1 MAGSPKITILSEQ
14 LRGKTFELTKDVYT
28 VGRIEE
34 RDICIVDP
42 TISTYHGSFVKN
54 GNTYI
59 IKDNNS
65 TNGTRVNNVPVV
77 EQELKNSDIIQ
88 LGDVEML
95 YDCEDKDSSTDKTS
109 NITGISLNVNP
120 TSSSSIKKMETISQ
134 YSGNRKDNRKNQKII
149 FIIIGLLVLAVIGLL
164 VYVGFRML

>member
-134 YSGNRKDNRKNQKII
+134 YSGNRKDNRKNQKVI
-149 FIIIGLLVLAVIGLL
+149 FIIIGVLVLAVIGLL
-164 VYVGFRML
+164 GYVGFRML

>member
-134 YSGNRKDNRKNQKII
+134 YSGNRKDNRKNQIII
-149 FIIIGLLVLAVIGLL
+149 FIIIGVLVLAVLGLL
-164 VYVGFRML
+164 GYVGFRML

>member
-1 MAGSPKITILSEQ
+1 M
-14 LRGKTFELTKDVYT
+14 
-28 VGRIEE
+28 
-34 RDICIVDP
+34 
-42 TISTYHGSFVKN
+42 
-54 GNTYI
+54 
-59 IKDNNS
+59 
-65 TNGTRVNNVPVV
+65 V

-149 FIIIGLLVLAVIGLL
+149 FIIIGVLVLAVLGLL
-164 VYVGFRML
+164 GYVGFRML

>member
-65 TNGTRVNNVPVV
+65 TNGTRVNDVPVV

-149 FIIIGLLVLAVIGLL
+149 FIIIGVLVLAVLGLL
-164 VYVGFRML
+164 GYVGFRML

>member
-88 LGDVEML
+88 LVDVEML

-149 FIIIGLLVLAVIGLL
+149 FIIIGVLVLAVLGLL
-164 VYVGFRML
+164 GYVGFRML

>member
-65 TNGTRVNNVPVV
+65 TNGTRVNNVPGV

-134 YSGNRKDNRKNQKII
+134 YSGNRKDNRKNQIII
-149 FIIIGLLVLAVIGLL
+149 FIIIGVLVLAVLGLL
-164 VYVGFRML
+164 GYVGFRML